1 MQVLYGVE
9 GLGKTGREGRFRK
22 ELEEAVG
29 FPAGLLG
36 ALHGEALRAGHIV
49 TGVGDFASCPS
60 TVRRVSVKIGLALGR
75 IGKVSLFL

>member
-1 MQVLYGVE
+1 MQQGVACVQVLYGVE

-49 TGVGDFASCPS
+49 TGVP
-60 TVRRVSVKIGLALGR
+60 
-75 IGKVSLFL
+75 FLLHLHR